1 MRVTAGGLGG
11 AGLLAERSVNIA
23 PQVSTGMK
31 PTAGKKRKSDG
42 APTIDPDDIELP
54 EDMEIVSLDSYYCL
68 TASLPVSRKSR
79 DPHKQGGGGH
89 VMKLNGRDKGSG
101 GDTYF
106 AAAGFFKR
114 RQLAGV
120 KTCRQKKSKPNTS
133 TSNSSTNTTA
143 AGARTSSSSTGKSKK
158 EEIAEVEAA
167 NDVSQIKL
175 TGEDDD
181 TVPVMDTCDDVRAKI
196 NKYLRETPHATG
208 ASVIGTINRALPE
221 GSRNQAFGPDPF
233 PGSSAPAD
241 PARGPRA
248 WSFTRRLRVF
258 REAPT
263 EAEQTEIPESV
274 WTWKRPDDPGGI
286 DLEDSSRTR
295 VWVGPGIPDVYED
308 KFGKLQIM

>member
-54 EDMEIVSLDSYYCL
+54 EDMEI
-68 TASLPVSRKSR
+68 SR